1 MPYLCR
7 MFNFT
12 KEIAGTVF
20 EFKTMHTKKLQ
31 AFQVYVPDGGTKKRF
46 HLQIDPNNEF
56 RITDPQS
63 APTGILSLEKDLS
76 YAIFEQAGTLNIA

>member
-1 MPYLCR
+1 

-31 AFQVYVPDGGTKKRF
+31 AFQVYVLDGGIRKRF

-63 APTGILSLEKDLS
+63 APDGILPLEKDLS
-76 YAIFEQAGTLNIA
+76 YAIFEQARTLGVG